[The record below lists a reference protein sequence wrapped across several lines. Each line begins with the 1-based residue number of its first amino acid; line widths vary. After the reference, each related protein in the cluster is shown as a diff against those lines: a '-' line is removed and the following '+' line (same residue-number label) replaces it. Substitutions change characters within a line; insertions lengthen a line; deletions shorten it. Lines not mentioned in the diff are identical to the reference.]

1 MTCRICYDED
11 DIENLL
17 QPCHCSG
24 TTAHV
29 HNECLVKWLIVSNR
43 TDCEICHFEY
53 DVIEVEESTDVC
65 CPPCSLSGSM
75 DMSAA
80 VITIGLIGHIVI
92 MFFTTFWGTT
102 TEDMF
107 FYGNI
112 LQVFMMLILHP
123 NIHHRQVI
131 VFWKVCSTICLV
143 MASVVQDEWRYLFFE
158 GTATVILALHMYAH
172 LVRGHKQLVRYI
184 NIHDQPVNDPVETV
198 QGP

>member
-1 MTCRICYDED
+1 
-11 DIENLL
+11 
-17 QPCHCSG
+17 
-24 TTAHV
+24 
-29 HNECLVKWLIVSNR
+29 
-43 TDCEICHFEY
+43 
-53 DVIEVEESTDVC
+53 
-65 CPPCSLSGSM
+65 M

-112 LQVFMMLILHP
+112 LQAFMLLILHP
-123 NIHHRQVI
+123 NIHPREVI
-131 VFWKVCSTICLV
+131 VFWKVCSTVCLV

-158 GTATVILALHMYAH
+158 GAATVVLALHMYAH
-172 LVRGHKQLVRYI
+172 LVKEHKQVVRYI
-184 NIHDQPVNDPVETV
+184 NIHEQAVNDPVETV